1 MRLALNNKA
10 DWKTLS
16 TPPPRGTRA
25 YGKNDAKTATIED
38 TRVTSKKEKHSV

>member
-16 TPPPRGTRA
+16 TLLAPLRNESGT
-25 YGKNDAKTATIED
+25 GNDAKTVTIDKYRE
-38 TRVTSKKEKHSV
+38 